1 MMKMMI
7 DFLGI
12 WIIRC
17 NEAIFWLGEIFFE
30 FHYDYAY
37 RTFRECISTQ
47 QDNKHCH
54 FSVFFVT
61 PKKDFSDTEN
71 VNQSPFRDFDS
82 AT

>member
-1 MMKMMI
+1 MI

-37 RTFRECISTQ
+37 KTFGECISTE
-47 QDNKHCH
+47 QDNKHCPLAW
-54 FSVFFVT
+54 F
-61 PKKDFSDTEN
+61 
-71 VNQSPFRDFDS
+71 
-82 AT
+82 